1 MEPWTA
7 LIADPCEEITLALAQ
22 VLQPHF
28 RVLCCADGQ
37 EALHLLDRESP
48 DIFITELSL
57 PRMDGIALLRELSR
71 REIRPRVLVHTI
83 IATDYVVSALREL
96 PVDYIL
102 RKPTPVHMVAERARE
117 LLSPRQA
124 PGVDWCVADLLI
136 RLGIPETCQ
145 GFRHLVVALPLL
157 AEQSEQFLGKTL
169 YLQIAQRNRVSTE
182 SVEKAIRDAI
192 HSGWDRGN
200 RALWQ
205 SYFPGITRAPQN
217 KQFLTR
223 MAGLLLRLRRCG

>member
-7 LIADPCEEITLALAQ
+7 LIADPCEEITLELTKA
-22 VLQPHF
+22 LQPHF
-28 RVLCCADGQ
+28 RVLCCADGR
-37 EALHLLDRESP
+37 EALQLLDTEAP
-48 DIFITELSL
+48 DILITELTL

-71 REIRPRVLVHTI
+71 REIQPRVLVHTI
-83 IATDYVVSALREL
+83 IATDYVAGALREL

-102 RKPTPVHMVAERARE
+102 RKPTPVQTVAERARE
-117 LLSPRQA
+117 LMTPQQDQSL
-124 PGVDWCVADLLI
+124 DWFVADLLI
-136 RLGIPETCQ
+136 RLGIPEPSQ

-169 YLQIAQRNRVSTE
+169 YMEVGRRNRASTE

-200 RALWQ
+200 RSLWQ

-223 MAGLLLRLRRCG
+223 MAGLILRLRRCG